1 MRQACF
7 GSRQFG
13 VLLLGAALAAL
24 AGCSGPTGPRIG
36 EWPGPQPG
44 VQVNVPTEV
53 DLTLN
58 GEPGTPTGTYYVT
71 SIDPDPN
78 LHVGH
83 DEQEWGGT
91 WVRTDR
97 TFNDQPIS
105 IFTLKDVPPNLIGR
119 WALEPDGRLHAV
131 DQNGLPDTSPLY
143 RSYVLSRVAHPRYA
157 R

>member
-1 MRQACF
+1 MKPAGLARR
-7 GSRQFG
+7 S
-13 VLLLGAALAAL
+13 LGILMAGIGLAA
-24 AGCSGPTGPRIG
+24 CSGPTAPLVG
-36 EWPGPQPG
+36 EWRGPQPG
-44 VQVNVPTEV
+44 IQVNVPKEV

-58 GEPGTPTGTYYVT
+58 GEPGAPTGSYYIT

-78 LHVGH
+78 LLVGH

-97 TFNDQPIS
+97 TINGEPVS
-105 IFTLKDVPPNLIGR
+105 IFTLQNLPPNLLGT

-131 DQNGLPDTSPLY
+131 DQNGLPDTTPLY
-143 RSYVLSRVAHPRYA
+143 RLYVLSRVAHPRYP